1 MWWTCDSCDLSCVQV
16 KAKYDGVAR
25 LWNSLPTNA
34 QLLQMQA
41 MTEDEMT
48 ARVSRE
54 ANNMVVKTMLLQLHT
69 KTNSTNVL

>member
-1 MWWTCDSCDLSCVQV
+1 MILFPQV

-48 ARVSRE
+48 ARVS
-54 ANNMVVKTMLLQLHT
+54 NNIAWYAVNHLHT
-69 KTNSTNVL
+69 AMGICRLTTI